1 MNSKENKTKKLNE
14 KEISITEPIAQTA
27 VTLDEDDDDKNKID
41 LQKQREY
48 NNKENEFFMDEN
60 SQFKLP

>member
-27 VTLDEDDDDKNKID
+27 VTLDEDDDDENKID
-41 LQKQREY
+41 L
-48 NNKENEFFMDEN
+48 
-60 SQFKLP
+60 